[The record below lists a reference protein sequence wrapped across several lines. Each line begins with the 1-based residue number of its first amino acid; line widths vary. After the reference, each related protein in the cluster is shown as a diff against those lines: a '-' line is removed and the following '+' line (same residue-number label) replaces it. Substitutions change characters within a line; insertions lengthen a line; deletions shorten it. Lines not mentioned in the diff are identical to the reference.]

1 MFFCYYP
8 VYFLY
13 WIIFSVVFILNK
25 ILSSLKRRVI
35 VFMEN
40 VFINPKLK
48 KKLFSSKE
56 IIKYE
61 VNPNFEIYIDA
72 INLKDGKIEKKKI
85 TEYSIHKN
93 IKMYNI
99 KDKMNRFKSFNASED
114 HSLIIYD
121 SDKKKYDKISPKKL
135 LKYYDKKLFFIQKHD
150 ENIFYIPLKDIE
162 ITFNENETIG
172 YDFTVEDFYTFCTF
186 DGIFV
191 QDTMTVYTVHSDQS
205 IKEVK
210 EKMLVRLDGNE
221 SMTTLTYGLSKEC
234 YLGLYLLTKPLS
246 NNKEKHMSDEFVK
259 TLFSKILEF
268 FVLEDNDKIYK
279 LWMNDIINNN
289 YYDVYDTIIYK
300 NITTTYGIFL
310 YNICWM
316 VTKGDNVNILFDNF
330 DSYYPNYIKT
340 INKKEFKTH
349 LQTNYKNHGFLTTY
363 KALDIFKMLS
373 FVTSTYMGV
382 SMPIDEFELPDF
394 IKEKKEELD
403 KINDPEEYTEKYK
416 EIADELHI
424 YMKKHNMQISD
435 LVESG
440 SGKGWDQPDQLLLAK
455 GAVANPQG
463 DVYLSKNS
471 LSKGFNS
478 VEFFYGGGASRK
490 GIIDRVLNTASTGY
504 LTRQLV
510 YALGSVML
518 SENIDDCNTNEY
530 LTFYLNKEIA
540 ERITGRW
547 IKTENMNSWMQINSI
562 KELDDLIGKKI
573 YMRSPIY
580 CKSHKLCKK
589 CFGKLGE
596 VLKSNNVGILA
607 GNTIGERGTQMIMRT
622 FHTGGKVNVVIP
634 QFLSIISDNSS
645 IDIITISKY
654 INISTENK
662 RTLIALNDG
671 ILKIKKDVVDNE
683 DNKQF
688 NSNDF
693 TKRDLMVDVF
703 HGQLIIDDYILPIVL
718 DYKGKVY
725 SDKDIE
731 FDKEK
736 KEYTLY
742 IKKNQKFYV
751 MDVLMDDFLGK
762 ITKLQQFLRATRPIN
777 NPNHFLMVLFENY
790 KDISDIDLVY
800 LEILVSQLMRDK
812 NDLSVPYR
820 LGKSKEYVFKSIKD
834 IPKLSSYRLGMQF
847 ENIEDALTNG
857 IINKTKKQDSPLEN
871 VYSKNLTNSLDDTVD
886 II

>member
-1 MFFCYYP
+1 
-8 VYFLY
+8 
-13 WIIFSVVFILNK
+13 
-25 ILSSLKRRVI
+25 
-35 VFMEN
+35 MEN
-40 VFINPKLK
+40 IFINPKLK

-56 IIKYE
+56 VIKYE

-85 TEYSIHKN
+85 VEYSIHKN
-93 IKMYNI
+93 IKMYHI
-99 KDKMNRFKSFNASED
+99 SDKMNRFKSFNASED

-121 SDKKKYDKISPKKL
+121 GDKKKYDKISPKKL
-135 LKYYDKKLFFIQKHD
+135 LKLKDKKLFFIQKSGN
-150 ENIFYIPLKDIE
+150 NIFYLPLKDINIE
-162 ITFNENETIG
+162 FNKNETIG

-186 DGIFV
+186 DGVFV

-205 IKEVK
+205 IKEAK

-221 SMTTLTYGLSKEC
+221 SIQSLTYGLSKEC
-234 YLGLYLLTKPLS
+234 YLGLYELTKQNS
-246 NNKEKHMSDEFVK
+246 INKEKHMSDEYVK
-259 TLFSKILEF
+259 NLFSKILKF
-268 FVLEDNDKIYK
+268 FVLENNDEIYK
-279 LWMNDIINNN
+279 LWMNEIINNN
-289 YYDVYDTIIYK
+289 YYDVYDLIIYK
-300 NITTTYGIFL
+300 DITVTYGMFL

-316 VTKGDNVNILFDNF
+316 VTKSDNVNTLFDNF
-330 DSYYPNYIKT
+330 KEYYPNYTNT
-340 INKKEFKTH
+340 INKKEFSKH
-349 LQTNYKNHGFLTTY
+349 LQDNYNKFGFLTTY

-373 FVTSTYMGV
+373 FITSTYMGV

-403 KINDPEEYTEKYK
+403 KIDDPEKYTEMYK
-416 EIADELHI
+416 EIADELHA

-463 DVYLSKNS
+463 DIYLSKNS

-478 VEFFYGGGASRK
+478 IEFFYGGGASRK
-490 GIIDRVLNTASTGY
+490 GIIDRVLNTAPTGY

-530 LTFYLNKEIA
+530 LTFYLNKDLA
-540 ERITGRW
+540 ERILGRW
-547 IKTENMNSWMQINSI
+547 IKTENMNSWIQVNSV
-562 KELDDLIGKKI
+562 KDLDDLIGQKI
-573 YMRSPIY
+573 HMRSPIY

-589 CFGKLGE
+589 CFGKFGE
-596 VLKSNNVGILA
+596 VLKSRNVGIIA

-622 FHTGGKVNVVIP
+622 FHTGGKVSVVIP

-645 IDIITISKY
+645 IDITTISEY
-654 INISTENK
+654 IDISTENK
-662 RTLIALNDG
+662 RTLISLSDG
-671 ILKIKKDVVDNE
+671 ILRIDKSVVDNE

-688 NSNDF
+688 NSSDF
-693 TKRDLMVDVF
+693 TKRELNVDVF
-703 HGQLIIDDYILPIVL
+703 HGSLIIDDFVLPIVL

-731 FDKEK
+731 YNKEK
-736 KEYTLY
+736 QEYTLF
-742 IKKNQKFYV
+742 IKKNQKLYV

-762 ITKLQQFLRATRPIN
+762 VTKLQQFLRATRPIN
-777 NPNHFLMVLFENY
+777 NPNHLLMVLFENY
-790 KDISDIDLVY
+790 KDISHIDLVF

-812 NDLSVPYR
+812 NDLSLPYR
-820 LGKSKEYVFKSIKD
+820 LGKSGEYVFKSIKD

-857 IINKTKKQDSPLEN
+857 ILNKTKKFDSPLEN
-871 VYSKNLTNSLDDTVD
+871 VYSKNLTKTLDDTVD